1 MIYMREA
8 PMLKAST
15 ITVRLTPTT
24 RTRIN
29 HLAKATRRSNAY
41 VIEEALEQ
49 YLELNEW
56 QVKGIE
62 TALEEADKV
71 DAVWVDHDDLLARL
85 EARVAG

>member
-1 MIYMREA
+1 
-8 PMLKAST
+8 MLKAST